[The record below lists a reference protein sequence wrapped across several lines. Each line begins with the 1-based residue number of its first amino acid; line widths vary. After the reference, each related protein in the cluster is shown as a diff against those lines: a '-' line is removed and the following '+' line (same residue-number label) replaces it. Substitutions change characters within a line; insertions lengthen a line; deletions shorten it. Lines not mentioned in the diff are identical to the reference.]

1 MLILDASNIL
11 HAARAPR
18 SGDGVAWLLDT
29 LETGRYAGLDI
40 TIVCDGV
47 PGAAHPTLTRLVS
60 GSRSR
65 RVLYAAVPPHDREAD
80 DVIEHLLH
88 DARHPT
94 RLTIVSSDRRLRDA
108 AKRAGA
114 RTIGSREFLGHL
126 HADTLKSAARKPDEP
141 LDPGSVRWWLAYFE
155 SSQRREDPGRSNKPR
170 AAPKDRPQTI
180 GLSPGAIDADP
191 EALLVAIEPE
201 DLDMERWLKCKGV
214 TPPSPPP
221 PQASRASSRSGPST
235 PRTARP

>member
-11 HAARAPR
+11 HAARVPR
-18 SGDGVAWLLDT
+18 GGDGVAWLLET
-29 LETGRYAGLDI
+29 LEAGRYAGLDI

-88 DARHPT
+88 DARHPA

-126 HADTLKSAARKPDEP
+126 DADAVKRAARKPDEP

-155 SSQRREDPGRSNKPR
+155 SGGSMKEPPRTEKTSRASRTRPSAITPDPP
-170 AAPKDRPQTI
+170 
-180 GLSPGAIDADP
+180 AIDAD
-191 EALLVAIEPE
+191 AVDLLAAIEPE
-201 DLDMERWLKCKGV
+201 DLDMERWLKWK
-214 TPPSPPP
+214 
-221 PQASRASSRSGPST
+221 RAEDQSER
-235 PRTARP
+235 